1 MMSETRQPDTQIR
14 AAIVATC
21 VRMTEL
27 GLNHGTAGNVSVRVG
42 ERFLVTPSGVDYDR
56 LTPESIVSVA
66 FDGSFE
72 GSAQPSSEWRLHA
85 ALLQARPEMRAVVH
99 THSPHATAVACLR
112 EPIPSF
118 HYLVGLGGR
127 AEIPCAAYATYGTAE
142 LAANA
147 VAVLR
152 DGKTCL
158 LANHGALALGT
169 TLRQALALAA
179 SVETLATQ
187 YVLAR
192 QIGTPVLLDQA
203 EMARAI
209 DKLGTYGPNRPEP
222 DAAY

>member
-1 MMSETRQPDTQIR
+1 MAETRPPEAEIR
-14 AAIVATC
+14 AAIVAAC
-21 VRMTEL
+21 VRMTAL
-27 GLNHGTAGNVSVRVG
+27 GLNHGTAGNVSVRAG
-42 ERFLVTPSGVDYDR
+42 ERFLLTPSGVDYDR

-66 FDGSFE
+66 FDGSFA
-72 GSAQPSSEWRLHA
+72 GPAQPSSEWRLHA
-85 ALLQARPEMRAVVH
+85 ALLRARPEMRAVVH
-99 THSPHATAVACLR
+99 THSLHATAVACLR
-112 EPIPSF
+112 EPIPPF

-147 VAVLR
+147 LAVLR
-152 DGKTCL
+152 EGKTCL

-179 SVETLATQ
+179 SIETMATQ

-192 QIGTPVLLDQA
+192 QIGAPVLLGAA

-209 DKLGTYGPNRPEP
+209 EKLRTYGPNRPEP
-222 DAAY
+222 GAAY

>member
-1 MMSETRQPDTQIR
+1 MPETRPPNAEIR

-21 VRMTEL
+21 VRMTAL

-42 ERFLVTPSGVDYDR
+42 DRFLLTPSGVDYDR
-56 LTPESIVSVA
+56 LTADGIVSMA
-66 FDGSFE
+66 FDGSFTGTAE
-72 GSAQPSSEWRLHA
+72 PSSEWRLHA

-99 THSPHATAVACLR
+99 THSLHATAVACLR
-112 EPIPSF
+112 EPIPAF

-127 AEIPCAAYATYGTAE
+127 ATIPCAEYATYGTAE

-147 VAVLR
+147 LAVLR
-152 DGKTCL
+152 EGKTCL

-179 SVETLATQ
+179 SIETMATQ

-192 QIGTPVLLDQA
+192 QIGAPVLLGAA

-209 DKLGTYGPNRPEP
+209 EKLSTYGPNRPEP
-222 DAAY
+222 GAAC

>member
-1 MMSETRQPDTQIR
+1 
-14 AAIVATC
+14 
-21 VRMTEL
+21 MTAL
-27 GLNHGTAGNVSVRVG
+27 GLNHGTAGNASVRVG
-42 ERFLVTPSGVDYDR
+42 DRLLITPSGVDYDR
-56 LTPESIVSVA
+56 LTADAIVSVA
-66 FDGSFE
+66 FDGSYE
-72 GSAQPSSEWRLHA
+72 GTVAPSSEWRLHA
-85 ALLQARPEMRAVVH
+85 ALLQARADVRAIVH

-112 EPIPSF
+112 EAIPPF

-127 AEIPCAAYATYGTAE
+127 PTIPCAEYATYGTAE

-179 SVETLATQ
+179 SIESMATQ

-192 QIGTPVLLDQA
+192 QVGNPVLLGGD

-209 DKLGTYGPNRPEP
+209 AKLGTYGPNRPEP
-222 DAAY
+222 GAAY

>member
-1 MMSETRQPDTQIR
+1 MTTVPVAGEAEIR
-14 AAIVATC
+14 AAIVETC
-21 VRMTEL
+21 RRMTAL
-27 GLNHGTAGNVSVRVG
+27 GLNHGTAGNASVRVG
-42 ERFLVTPSGVDYDR
+42 ERLLITPSGVDYDR
-56 LTPESIVSVA
+56 LTPEAIVSVA

-72 GSAQPSSEWRLHA
+72 GTAQPSSEWRLHA
-85 ALLQARPEMRAVVH
+85 ALLRARPDVRAIVH

-112 EPIPSF
+112 EAIPAF

-127 AEIPCAAYATYGTAE
+127 ATIPCAEYATYGTAE

-152 DGKTCL
+152 EGKTCL
-158 LANHGALALGT
+158 LANHGALALGA

-179 SVETLATQ
+179 SIETMATQ

-192 QIGTPVLLDQA
+192 QTGTPVLLDDD

-209 DKLGTYGPNRPEP
+209 AKLSTYGPNRPEP
-222 DAAY
+222 GAAY